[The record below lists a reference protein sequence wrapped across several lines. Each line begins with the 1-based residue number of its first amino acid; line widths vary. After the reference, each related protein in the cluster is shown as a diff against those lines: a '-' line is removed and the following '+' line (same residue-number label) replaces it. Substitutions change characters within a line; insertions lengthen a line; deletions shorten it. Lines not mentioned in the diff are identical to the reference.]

1 MKEAASSA
9 RRPTSSCNCCI
20 SEGPV
25 SETALI
31 DGIAASMTLL
41 AMSARRLRSIV
52 GLAEARTIRTL
63 DRRRWRNSSRRKAAE
78 SADVL
83 SLSPNSCCMRCSSCV
98 GLRSPSSS
106 LLMSCWSL
114 RCSEVAVRLTSSV
127 FRMSYGRS
135 AGGLRR
141 RSHTSVSQGADHL
154 V

>member
-1 MKEAASSA
+1 MEEATSSA
-9 RRPTSSCNCCI
+9 RRPTSLCNCCI

-31 DGIAASMTLL
+31 DSIATSMTLS
-41 AMSARRLRSIV
+41 AMSARRLRSIA
-52 GLAEARTIRTL
+52 GLAEARTICML
-63 DRRRWRNSSRRKAAE
+63 DGRRWRNSSRRKAAE

-83 SLSPNSCCMRCSSCV
+83 SLSPNSCCMRRSSCV

-106 LLMSCWSL
+106 PLMSCWSL
-114 RCSEVAVRLTSSV
+114 RCSEAAVRLTSSV
-127 FRMSYGRS
+127 FRTLYGCS

-141 RSHTSVSQGADHL
+141 RSRTSVSQGADHL